1 MTKFLSKI
9 DNNKK
14 RVEEY
19 SITIQLQNLTEDIIK
34 EVSKIK
40 LGCIIVANQEDL
52 IYFEDGQDFLN
63 NVNNSNSTLH
73 KLLFNEI

>member
-19 SITIQLQNLTEDIIK
+19 SITIQLQNLTEDIIN

-40 LGCIIVANQEDL
+40 LGCIVITNQEDS
-52 IYFEDGQDFLN
+52 IYFEDGQHLLDSLN
-63 NVNNSNSTLH
+63 DNTSQLY
-73 KLLFNEI
+73 KLLFNE